1 MQNSKNKYGGFMTNI
16 WRLQTNTASSDGQ
29 SIAPFLIEKRI
40 AAIGWS
46 LLDKDLER
54 LSKGD
59 SRKFE

>member
-1 MQNSKNKYGGFMTNI
+1 MTNI

-29 SIAPFLIEKRI
+29 SIAPFLIEKRT

-59 SRKFE
+59 SRNLKK